1 MENIRNS
8 WGDPDAMVKAFEEA
22 MVAVRVAA
30 ERRIRQGEV
39 NDPWSV
45 LTNIERIAVEV
56 AQGLHGVEEVIAA
69 LRAAANEQ
77 FEVAFDITL
86 GERRWA
92 VEQNRRKVFRAIR
105 ESYSRYT
112 DECSDDESSEVA
124 RPIGWTSWVG
134 EAWGGDR
141 RRGDKDVELAS
152 EEPVDQRQ
160 HGPRRSGRPVSASHL
175 ADQYRQL
182 AIGSPR
188 DFPPPPARG
197 PQNVTGGWW
206 PRGMFV
212 SVRSWSCDS
221 DDRHAC
227 RTPWT
232 SDELDEWLRTTF
244 GEGSARYDRAIA
256 SITDQVL
263 KQLGIGTELMSL
275 RRSKKT
281 NGPEWTDAVI
291 EVVDHLQKQ
300 FDFLPTPHRAP
311 STWGWAC
318 PGWRHC
324 GGMLR
329 PQLDSA

>member
-1 MENIRNS
+1 LI
-8 WGDPDAMVKAFEEA
+8 
-22 MVAVRVAA
+22 
-30 ERRIRQGEV
+30 
-39 NDPWSV
+39 
-45 LTNIERIAVEV
+45 
-56 AQGLHGVEEVIAA
+56 
-69 LRAAANEQ
+69 
-77 FEVAFDITL
+77 
-86 GERRWA
+86 
-92 VEQNRRKVFRAIR
+92 
-105 ESYSRYT
+105 
-112 DECSDDESSEVA
+112 
-124 RPIGWTSWVG
+124 
-134 EAWGGDR
+134 
-141 RRGDKDVELAS
+141 AS
-152 EEPVDQRQ
+152 EEPVDQRR

-206 PRGMFV
+206 PREIFV

-232 SDELDEWLRTTF
+232 SDELNQWLRTTF
-244 GEGSARYDRAIA
+244 GERSTRYDRAIA

-263 KQLGIGTELMSL
+263 KQLGIGTELISL

-281 NGPEWTDAVI
+281 TGPEWTDAVI
-291 EVVDHLQKQ
+291 KVVDHLQKQ
-300 FDFLPTPHRAP
+300 FDFIPTPHRAP

-329 PQLDSA
+329 PQLNRA